1 MSRRSAVLL
10 TPAPV
15 ISNSS
20 LFLALLAL
28 SLEGTCEGNCEEYTL
43 VQKSEAHPLL
53 FQSLARSLQKHR
65 GWPQERSFNLS
76 TLGFSTFAPTTSLES
91 TLVDDPRVGFQG
103 LYLQTLTRQPTEI
116 SPSCPPTSPLHAT
129 LTRSVSVTPLE
140 ATLTRNR
147 GEGAR
152 C

>member
-28 SLEGTCEGNCEEYTL
+28 SLEGTCEEYTL

-65 GWPQERSFNLS
+65 GWPQERFSNSCLPPATRPLS
-76 TLGFSTFAPTTSLES
+76 SLES

-116 SPSCPPTSPLHAT
+116 SRSCPPTSPLYAT